1 MDTAL
6 GAEEMVEML
15 TDNNLALEEE
25 IRSLK
30 ENVSDLV
37 STFLK
42 KCDFLWVACG
52 LLSRRFSSTQLKAEL
67 ILQAVSCIFMF
78 GTVWTQRS
86 FSLFFVLLQP
96 NTAHLLY
103 QSLFFLNLS

>member
-37 STFLK
+37 STFK
-42 KCDFLWVACG
+42 KIVIFSG
-52 LLSRRFSSTQLKAEL
+52 LHSDCCPRDSA
-67 ILQAVSCIFMF
+67 
-78 GTVWTQRS
+78 
-86 FSLFFVLLQP
+86 LLR
-96 NTAHLLY
+96 
-103 QSLFFLNLS
+103 

>member
-37 STFLK
+37 STF
-42 KCDFLWVACG
+42 
-52 LLSRRFSSTQLKAEL
+52 
-67 ILQAVSCIFMF
+67 
-78 GTVWTQRS
+78 
-86 FSLFFVLLQP
+86 
-96 NTAHLLY
+96 
-103 QSLFFLNLS
+103 

>member
-30 ENVSDLV
+30 ENVADLV
-37 STFLK
+37 SCQNIQYL
-42 KCDFLWVACG
+42 
-52 LLSRRFSSTQLKAEL
+52 QYYQL
-67 ILQAVSCIFMF
+67 ILKIV
-78 GTVWTQRS
+78 
-86 FSLFFVLLQP
+86 
-96 NTAHLLY
+96 
-103 QSLFFLNLS
+103 

>member
-37 STFLK
+37 STFWK
-42 KCDFLWVACG
+42 NCDFLWVAYAS
-52 LLSRRFSSTQLKAEL
+52 LSTRFSTTQLQAEL
-67 ILQAVSCIFMF
+67 ILQAVSCIYLCLGLHGQKYHCVVADKYSTLPVPIIIF
-78 GTVWTQRS
+78 
-86 FSLFFVLLQP
+86 P
-96 NTAHLLY
+96 
-103 QSLFFLNLS
+103 NLS

>member
-1 MDTAL
+1 M
-6 GAEEMVEML
+6 EML

-37 STFLK
+37 STFGK
-42 KCDFLWVACG
+42 NCDFLWVALG
-52 LLSRRFSSTQLKAEL
+52 LLSLRFSSTQLKAEL

-78 GTVWTQRS
+78 GTAWTEISLCCCRQIQHS
-86 FSLFFVLLQP
+86 SCTNHYFS
-96 NTAHLLY
+96 
-103 QSLFFLNLS
+103 